1 MLVLQLEL
9 PDLAAT
15 QHLGALLADGLVVGD
30 VISLSGPLGAGKS
43 TLARAII
50 ISANPNETDIPSPTF
65 SLVQT
70 YELADGT
77 PLWHLDLYRIENPED
92 AMQLGLDDAFVDA
105 VCLIEWPDRLEQ
117 FLPKSTLSVHLC
129 QADGDDLDDAA
140 GIRLAKITAPPHWA
154 DRLQAI
160 IVKSS

>member
-15 QHLGALLADGLVVGD
+15 QHLGALLADGLAGGD
-30 VISLSGPLGAGKS
+30 IISLSGPLGAGKS
-43 TLARAII
+43 ALARAII

-70 YELADGT
+70 YELADRT
-77 PLWHLDLYRIENPED
+77 PLWHLDLYRIESPED

-105 VCLIEWPDRLEQ
+105 VCLIEWPDRLEKY
-117 FLPKSTLSVHLC
+117 LPKSALSVHLC
-129 QADGDDLDDAA
+129 HVDGDNLDDVV
-140 GIRLAKITAPPHWA
+140 GIRLAKITAPPRWA

>member
-1 MLVLQLEL
+1 
-9 PDLAAT
+9 
-15 QHLGALLADGLVVGD
+15 
-30 VISLSGPLGAGKS
+30 
-43 TLARAII
+43 LARAII
-50 ISANPNETDIPSPTF
+50 VSANPNETDIPSPTF

-70 YELADGT
+70 YELADRT
-77 PLWHLDLYRIENPED
+77 PLWHLDLYRIESPED

-105 VCLIEWPDRLEQ
+105 VCLIEWPDRLEK

-140 GIRLAKITAPPHWA
+140 GIRLAKITAPTHWA